1 MKKESELMIERNQQE
16 YVDFYDKL
24 CFATSEQLLNA
35 NKERNQIINAVQN
48 SIKWGFN
55 ESKLDC
61 NQISQGCELC
71 GRGYWSCLF
80 INGVCNA
87 NCFYCP
93 TGQQD
98 VSVPTTNT
106 LEFPNVNDYI
116 EYIKKFGFKG
126 VSISGGEPLL
136 TFEKTWEYIDAVR
149 KNFGDSIY
157 IWMYTNGILAT
168 EEKLIKLKEAGLNE
182 IRFDL
187 SADNYKLD
195 AIKLA
200 VGIIENVTVEIPT
213 IPEDFEVLKNLIKE
227 LKAIGVNYLNLHQ
240 IRCTPFNYKNLVNKG
255 YTFLHGP
262 KIVVLE
268 SELTAL
274 RLIKYNIDNKINLP
288 INYCSFIYKYR
299 FQNRAARIRHA
310 KEICNAYEEIT
321 ITGLIRNLMVKD
333 SPDKINH
340 IIKIFERNHV
350 DMNLWSI
357 NYHKDTLIFHSN
369 LWSIINEA
377 NFDVVVNYFSTAIRP
392 SISYRYLFKEI
403 KLDSGK
409 NFFIEK
415 GLTHR
420 ILLDDHVKKEIFYQL
435 FIDSG
440 KTELRKTNLESH
452 IKEINTESLISNDL
466 ILLFNEVFDYEL
478 LDYGLYPYY

>member
-1 MKKESELMIERNQQE
+1 MKKESELMIEKNQQE
-16 YVDFYDKL
+16 YVDFYNEL
-24 CFATSEQLLNA
+24 RFGTSQQILSA
-35 NKERNQIINAVQN
+35 DKERNQIINAVKN

-61 NQISQGCELC
+61 NQISPGCELC

-93 TGQQD
+93 AGQQD

-106 LEFPNVNDYI
+106 IEFPNVDDYI
-116 EYIKKFGFKG
+116 GYIKKFGFTG
-126 VSISGGEPLL
+126 VSISGGEPFL
-136 TFEKTWEYIDAVR
+136 TYEKTWQYIDAVR

-157 IWMYTNGILAT
+157 IWMYTNGILVT
-168 EEKLIKLKEAGLNE
+168 KEKLIKLKEAGLNE

-187 SADNYKLD
+187 SADSYKLD

-200 VGIIENVTVEIPT
+200 VDIIENVTVEIPA
-213 IPEDFEVLKNLIKE
+213 IPEDFEKLKNLIKE

-240 IRCTPFNYKNLVNKG
+240 IRCTPFNYKKLVKRG

-321 ITGLIRNLMVKD
+321 STGLIRNLVIKD
-333 SPDKINH
+333 TPDKINH
-340 IIKIFERNHV
+340 IIKIFERNLV
-350 DMNLWSI
+350 DMSLWSI
-357 NYHKDTLIFHSN
+357 NYHKDTIIFHSS
-369 LWSIINEA
+369 LWPIIKKD
-377 NFDVVVNYFSTAIRP
+377 NFNVEVNYYSTAIRP

-409 NFFIEK
+409 KIFIEK
-415 GLTHR
+415 GLTHK
-420 ILLDDHVKKEIFYQL
+420 ILLDHNVKKKIFYQL
-435 FIDSG
+435 FIDSE
-440 KTELRKTNLESH
+440 KTKLRKPDLKSK
-452 IKEINTESLISNDL
+452 IKEINSGSISSNDL
-466 ILLFNEVFDYEL
+466 ILLFSEVFNYEF
-478 LDYGLYPYY
+478 LDYGLYPYF